1 MRVFWIGVLAGCGF
15 QSQAAAPDAASTEL
29 PEPDAPLVIGFD
41 YARCPASYNAA
52 LPGPTRYRLLIDGH
66 RAWEHSDACNL
77 DVPGATHLAVVDTTD
92 ELAAMVA
99 FLAQANGIAHDGI
112 WLGGVQRRTA
122 LQPGEA
128 WIGFDDSPLPVELW
142 DRNEPNDGGGT
153 ETDHLE
159 QFTMLEH
166 AHTALT
172 DVNGSVNSGALCECD
187 GVPLN
192 ADVVA
197 TIEANRLAN

>member
-1 MRVFWIGVLAGCGF
+1 MEVL
-15 QSQAAAPDAASTEL
+15 APDAPT
-29 PEPDAPLVIGFD
+29 VVGFD
-41 YARCPASYNAA
+41 YAHCPSSYNAA

-66 RAWEHSDACNL
+66 RAWEQSDACIL
-77 DVPGATHLAVVDTTD
+77 DVPGATHLAVLETPD
-92 ELAAMVA
+92 ELAAVVA
-99 FLAQANGIAHDGI
+99 FLAQSNGIAHDAI

-122 LQPGEA
+122 LQPAEA
-128 WIGFDDSPLPVELW
+128 WIRFDDSPLQAELW

-166 AHTALT
+166 DHTALT
-172 DVNGSVNSGALCECD
+172 DVNGSVSSGALCECD
-187 GVPLN
+187 GKPLN
-192 ADVVA
+192 EDVIA